1 MFYLCLPESN
11 KDLSDVPTGYLKHYK
26 RAITHTRTLWRYQVT
41 EDVNNV
47 FALTDRNL
55 KRRFSYWEISR
66 IPREKGKRQIR
77 GHVTSDSKSRWTFSR
92 SKNWFPWQHTD
103 PCNETGRLSFREV
116 LDDNLNKWHF
126 SEQKVSAFT
135 FLALCNKAKRG
146 GGSCGEPADKE
157 LVSSFRSTR
166 QLFMW
171 ANSLVRMSSA
181 AELHYFPLFERG
193 VGPVDSL
200 WYDKILWWA
209 SITRLEEQ
217 NTVETWPEVCRQLCP
232 HTFMYCCSR
241 PAWARDTWQ
250 SSHPGLCL
258 HLNKRC
264 GQRSQVSCG
273 FSEVC

>member
-11 KDLSDVPTGYLKHYK
+11 KDLSDVPTGYLKHYR
-26 RAITHTRTLWRYQVT
+26 RAITHTRTSWRYQVT

-66 IPREKGKRQIR
+66 IPREKGNRQIR

-146 GGSCGEPADKE
+146 GE
-157 LVSSFRSTR
+157 LWR
-166 QLFMW
+166 
-171 ANSLVRMSSA
+171 A
-181 AELHYFPLFERG
+181 
-193 VGPVDSL
+193 
-200 WYDKILWWA
+200 
-209 SITRLEEQ
+209 
-217 NTVETWPEVCRQLCP
+217 CRQRAGLQFP
-232 HTFMYCCSR
+232 EHTAAFYVSKLSGQDVVCCGASLFSTVRARGRASR
-241 PAWARDTWQ
+241 FTLIW
-250 SSHPGLCL
+250 
-258 HLNKRC
+258 
-264 GQRSQVSCG
+264 
-273 FSEVC
+273 

>member
-11 KDLSDVPTGYLKHYK
+11 KDLSDVPTGYLKHYR

-66 IPREKGKRQIR
+66 IPREKGNRQIR

-146 GGSCGEPADKE
+146 GGGAVESLQTKSWSP
-157 LVSSFRSTR
+157 VSGAQGSFLCEQTLWSGCRLLRSFTI
-166 QLFMW
+166 FHC
-171 ANSLVRMSSA
+171 SS
-181 AELHYFPLFERG
+181 EG
-193 VGPVDSL
+193 S
-200 WYDKILWWA
+200 
-209 SITRLEEQ
+209 
-217 NTVETWPEVCRQLCP
+217 
-232 HTFMYCCSR
+232 
-241 PAWARDTWQ
+241 
-250 SSHPGLCL
+250 
-258 HLNKRC
+258 
-264 GQRSQVSCG
+264 GQ
-273 FSEVC
+273 